1 MPRVLGEQDA
11 GVGADGLAA
20 TTDKVTPNP
29 AMGEDTD
36 KELSAAALA
45 SKATPAAPAAPTSE
59 AEEAEAAEEEEA
71 PEEAEEAKAAEEVE
85 APEAAKAALEAAK
98 AALASTVAPAAAPA
112 LEVAPAAAAAST
124 AAEAALEAAEA
135 AEADAEVAALEAAEA
150 AEAAEALKAAPAP
163 VAPASGA
170 PAPPAAPA
178 PAPAP
183 APKLLL
189 EEHDFIEAVRNQHKE
204 LPLCQA
210 LVEKYNLVSGL
221 DKLRFG
227 QCIPGCC
234 IVLGILRP
242 HDKTEPSMM
251 FVYDLGTTKNA
262 ASGIL
267 LAQFDDSGP
276 LDKIIINKR
285 VFDVKLLR
293 AYSPWQRSEA
303 KTATE
308 GRGAKRACAG
318 ARSEA
323 HKSAVLKGWEEVLKS
338 DNTVRTLIAAASSL
352 SWDVEKI
359 EQVRHDTDGV
369 MILLKYIGWSSRC
382 VRPISLLWYVCT
394 QYMFVC
400 S

>member
-1 MPRVLGEQDA
+1 
-11 GVGADGLAA
+11 LAP
-20 TTDKVTPNP
+20 V
-29 AMGEDTD
+29 
-36 KELSAAALA
+36 
-45 SKATPAAPAAPTSE
+45 
-59 AEEAEAAEEEEA
+59 
-71 PEEAEEAKAAEEVE
+71 V
-85 APEAAKAALEAAK
+85 
-98 AALASTVAPAAAPA
+98 
-112 LEVAPAAAAAST
+112 AAASI
-124 AAEAALEAAEA
+124 
-135 AEADAEVAALEAAEA
+135 
-150 AEAAEALKAAPAP
+150 
-163 VAPASGA
+163 
-170 PAPPAAPA
+170 
-178 PAPAP
+178 
-183 APKLLL
+183 LL
-189 EEHDFIEAVRNQHKE
+189 EEHDSTEGVRNKHKE

-323 HKSAVLKGWEEVLKS
+323 HKSAVLKG
-338 DNTVRTLIAAASSL
+338 
-352 SWDVEKI
+352 
-359 EQVRHDTDGV
+359 
-369 MILLKYIGWSSRC
+369 
-382 VRPISLLWYVCT
+382 
-394 QYMFVC
+394 
-400 S
+400 

>member
-1 MPRVLGEQDA
+1 
-11 GVGADGLAA
+11 LAP
-20 TTDKVTPNP
+20 V
-29 AMGEDTD
+29 
-36 KELSAAALA
+36 
-45 SKATPAAPAAPTSE
+45 
-59 AEEAEAAEEEEA
+59 
-71 PEEAEEAKAAEEVE
+71 V
-85 APEAAKAALEAAK
+85 
-98 AALASTVAPAAAPA
+98 
-112 LEVAPAAAAAST
+112 AAASI
-124 AAEAALEAAEA
+124 
-135 AEADAEVAALEAAEA
+135 
-150 AEAAEALKAAPAP
+150 
-163 VAPASGA
+163 
-170 PAPPAAPA
+170 
-178 PAPAP
+178 
-183 APKLLL
+183 LL
-189 EEHDFIEAVRNQHKE
+189 EEHDSTEGVRNKHKE

-293 AYSPWQRSEA
+293 AYEPWQRSEA